1 MSFCLQVYTSKFPI
15 YQSFQS
21 CDPKESSCQAGNEY
35 KHSSHWSVCGPPRC
49 KQITQPEQ
57 TYKVPVPDPN
67 RDRVKYYLAHL
78 PDFEMS
84 LMLERCSVYISFTE
98 EESHHYAWHSHGCP
112 GQGAMWK
119 RPCATVCSKPGN
131 GVILKKKKS
140 LI

>member
-84 LMLERCSVYISFTE
+84 LMLERCSVYISFQKRNHTTMPGIPMDAQGRGLRGRG
-98 EESHHYAWHSHGCP
+98 HVLQYAANL
-112 GQGAMWK
+112 AM
-119 RPCATVCSKPGN
+119 A
-131 GVILKKKKS
+131 
-140 LI
+140 